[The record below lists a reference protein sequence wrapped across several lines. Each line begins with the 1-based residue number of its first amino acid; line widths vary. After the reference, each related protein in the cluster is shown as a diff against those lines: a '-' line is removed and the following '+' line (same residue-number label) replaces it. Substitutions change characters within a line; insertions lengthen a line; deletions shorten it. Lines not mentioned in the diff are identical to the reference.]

1 MAKVNNNFVY
11 VYCTLILYTYT
22 VLLSA
27 LYDGFSV
34 GYLVLAVNALAV
46 YFIPKSL

>member
-11 VYCTLILYTYT
+11 VYCT
-22 VLLSA
+22 LLSA